1 MMSLSDASS
10 LEVDWTLR
18 PLLQGSGRTAATT
31 SLKKKPLN
39 TVSSLQNT
47 LRSGSRSAY
56 GCCKNHA
63 KSEKMKMLAEQG
75 AGKPTPKEKGGR
87 V

>member
-1 MMSLSDASS
+1 MSLSDASS
-10 LEVDWTLR
+10 LEVDWTLQ
-18 PLLQGSGRTAATT
+18 PLLQGSGRTAATF
-31 SLKKKPLN
+31 SSKKEPFN

-56 GCCKNHA
+56 GYCKNHA
-63 KSEKMKMLAEQG
+63 KSREMKTLAARGSGE
-75 AGKPTPKEKGGR
+75 PTPKKKGGW